1 MAETA
6 LNKPFKF
13 ADGCVLRS
21 PTALQ
26 LHISHTD
33 DDLRLHT
40 SRSLSFKCIIISSK
54 KWDTASLNDHIMSSD
69 LMLPRDIFTKC
80 DYVWHRNS
88 ANTFLSLNSR
98 SNYAGAKP
106 GLARVAA
113 GPNKK
118 LKC

>member
-13 ADGCVLRS
+13 ADWYVLRS

-26 LHISHTD
+26 LRISHTD
-33 DDLRLHT
+33 DDLRFHT

-88 ANTFLSLNSR
+88 ANTFLSLSSG
-98 SNYAGAKP
+98 SNYTGAKP
-106 GLARVAA
+106 G
-113 GPNKK
+113 
-118 LKC
+118 